1 MAPIQP
7 PDCNP
12 LFRRIAALAFA
23 GAALAFVGT
32 APTASAATIVVTP
45 ATPTWSLIVET
56 PTASGTFVTGPATPP
71 AGTGSLQLVNGPSGG
86 GILFST
92 LSHSGRRLDDIAA
105 LGYSAYVVSAAGP
118 SITASLQLDVD
129 YDVTDGTT
137 TWQGRLVYDP
147 GSSGGAVPAATWI
160 DYDTQAGPPRWW
172 STGTP
177 IVGNT
182 PLAKA
187 CSQASPCTW
196 AQVLANYPNAA
207 IRPLVGGFGVK
218 LGNAGAAATVAVD
231 RVVIAGTI
239 YDFEPTGT
247 PPVSNCG
254 GFSDVTTSDIYCGA
268 VEWLKNRAVTL
279 GCTAT
284 TYCPNDVVTR
294 ASMAL
299 FLNRLGTTLSPL
311 PTLTQQQT
319 ASLPVVPFAVICQTA
334 PTGAATY
341 ARTSVAQWSV
351 NLLDSSSG
359 VLSSVYPVLSIDGG
373 VNWLVY
379 ANGTAVNGGAGQWR
393 NVAGTANAD
402 IGAGESP
409 RFGIGVIGN
418 SGVAIAASQCQLN
431 TMLINRNPAQSP
443 LDTTALRPLTDF
455 VGR

>member
-1 MAPIQP
+1 MIPSSAGS
-7 PDCNP
+7 
-12 LFRRIAALAFA
+12 RRSPSPARRWHFA
-23 GAALAFVGT
+23 GT
-32 APTASAATIVVTP
+32 APTAAAATIVVTP
-45 ATPTWSLIVET
+45 ATATWSLIVET

-71 AGTGSLQLVNGPSGG
+71 AGTGSLQLVNGASGG

-105 LGYSAYVVSAAGP
+105 LGYGAYVVSAASP

-147 GSSGGAVPAATWI
+147 GSSGGTVPAATWI

-239 YDFEPTGT
+239 YDFELAGT

-268 VEWLKNRAVTL
+268 VEWLKSRAVTL

-319 ASLPVVPFAVICQTA
+319 AALPVVPFAVICQTA
-334 PTGAATY
+334 PTGANLCATPRSHNGRSTCST
-341 ARTSVAQWSV
+341 APAVCCRRSIRC
-351 NLLDSSSG
+351 
-359 VLSSVYPVLSIDGG
+359 SSVDAGCTGSSTPTGPPS
-373 VNWLVY
+373 
-379 ANGTAVNGGAGQWR
+379 TAAPGSGATSQGPR
-393 NVAGTANAD
+393 TPTSAPG
-402 IGAGESP
+402 SP
-409 RFGIGVIGN
+409 RV
-418 SGVAIAASQCQLN
+418 SGS
-431 TMLINRNPAQSP
+431 
-443 LDTTALRPLTDF
+443 
-455 VGR
+455 G